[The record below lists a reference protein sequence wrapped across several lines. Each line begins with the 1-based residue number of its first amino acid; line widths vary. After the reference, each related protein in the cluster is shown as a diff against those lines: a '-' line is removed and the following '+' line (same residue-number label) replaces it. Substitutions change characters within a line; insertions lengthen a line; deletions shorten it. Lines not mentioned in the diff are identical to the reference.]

1 LIELIYLM
9 INEQSS
15 LISYIYIVIVLIN

>member
-9 INEQSS
+9 INERSS
-15 LISYIYIVIVLIN
+15 SISYIYIVIVLIN